1 MAVPS
6 SGEISWFKLSQE
18 KKINDYNSASGAGAI
33 PVISMVDLVNGGN
46 TTGFSQANL
55 PVTNTNSPSRPN
67 TSAPHAASE
76 WYNYDHDAQPPKYLE
91 VKTYELASFTTGRGT
106 SDSQLSGASH
116 SLSAF
121 NKYQHSWIKVKM
133 LDDTYDQLRFTY
145 NKSNEFEVWTNASD
159 DGVAPTS
166 PMKAGYDFHGN
177 AEGTGTYYVNG
188 QAGQVVYIHMYY
200 NGKTPYEFTFG
211 SMYCQPRQ

>member
-6 SGEISWFKLSQE
+6 SGTLDLSKIANEKHFDNYNQAQLPTPPYSLKDISTSG
-18 KKINDYNSASGAGAI
+18 NSNGSGVSYDA
-33 PVISMVDLVNGGN
+33 
-46 TTGFSQANL
+46 
-55 PVTNTNSPSRPN
+55 TNSNSTNKPN
-67 TSAPHAASE
+67 SSAPYSMSE
-76 WYNYDHDAQPPKYLE
+76 FYGYDHDQSPPKYLE

-116 SLSAF
+116 SLSTF